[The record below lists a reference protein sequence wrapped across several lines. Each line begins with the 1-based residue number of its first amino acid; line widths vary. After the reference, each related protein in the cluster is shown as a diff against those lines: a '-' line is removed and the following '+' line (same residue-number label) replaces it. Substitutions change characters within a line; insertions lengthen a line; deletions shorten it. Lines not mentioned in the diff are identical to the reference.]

1 MSVPRFPRAVNTI
14 GIAHA
19 GLNTFNEGMPYVKAS
34 IVSAIQIDDFYWLQ
48 IVWFG
53 ENKQLNACCAAAV
66 KRKINPIG
74 LNSASK
80 GMRGAYV
87 STKVS
92 PLRLEWIAL

>member
-1 MSVPRFPRAVNTI
+1 MSVPGFPRAVDTI

-19 GLNTFNEGMPYVKAS
+19 RPNTFNEGMPYVKAY
-34 IVSAIQIDDFYWLQ
+34 IVSAIQIDDFCWLQ

-74 LNSASK
+74 LNCASK
-80 GMRGAYV
+80 GMRGA
-87 STKVS
+87 SEATKGC
-92 PLRLEWIAL
+92 ALWLKGVAP